1 MSPVSLIDLV
11 SELVAINSINP
22 TLVPGAPGER
32 AITHVVARWLAS
44 RGVAV
49 TEVASGEPGTDRPSL
64 LCRVPGTGRGRSLM
78 LYAHT
83 DTVGVDGMSS
93 PFDAAMRAGRLHG
106 RGAYD
111 MKGSLAAIM
120 RVAAAVAARPC
131 AGDLW
136 LMIVADEESDSR
148 GTEAV
153 LAELARR
160 NVRPDACIVA
170 EPSDLR
176 LMIGHRGFA
185 TGTIT
190 TRGRA
195 AHTARRDEG
204 VDAIAMMA
212 RLIVALEELDA
223 RLNAGAGHPLL
234 AHGAVVASLV
244 RGGTEL
250 FTYPAACE
258 AQFVWRTLPGQTR
271 ASLTDEIERLFDS
284 LTERDPRFEATL
296 DWRLWRDPMIVDEAA
311 PVVRA
316 VADAARAEVGHSAVV
331 CAAPWWTDA
340 ALIQAAGIPTVIFG
354 PPGGG
359 IHAVDEWVDLEGLA
373 RFECILHAAATR
385 FCG

>member
-1 MSPVSLIDLV
+1 MSLIDLV
-11 SELVAINSINP
+11 SELVAIDSVNP

-32 AITHVVARWLAS
+32 AVTHVIARWLAS
-44 RGVAV
+44 RGVDVA
-49 TEVASGEPGTDRPSL
+49 EVASGEPGTDRPSL

-83 DTVGVDGMSS
+83 DTVGVDGMAS
-93 PFDAAMRAGRLHG
+93 PFDAAVHAGRLHG

-120 RVAAAVAARPC
+120 RVAAEVAARPC

-148 GTEAV
+148 GTDAV

-160 NVRPDACIVA
+160 NVQPDACIVA

-176 LMIGHRGFA
+176 LMVGHRGFA

-212 RLIVALEELDA
+212 RLIVALEDLDL
-223 RLNAGAGHPLL
+223 RLNAGAGDPLL
-234 AHGAVVASLV
+234 GHGAVVASLV

-250 FTYPAACE
+250 FTFPAVCE
-258 AQFVWRTLPGQTR
+258 ARFVWRTLPGQTR
-271 ASLTDEIERLFDS
+271 EALTAEIERLFDV
-284 LTERDPRFEATL
+284 LRARDPRFEATL
-296 DWRLWRDPMIVDEAA
+296 DWGLWRDPMLVDQAA

-316 VADAARAEVGHSAVV
+316 VADAALEHVGRAAEV

-340 ALIQAAGIPTVIFG
+340 ALIQAAGIPAVIFG

-373 RFECILHAAATR
+373 RFERVLRAVTAR
-385 FCG
+385 FCS

>member
-1 MSPVSLIDLV
+1 MSPVSLVDLAC
-11 SELVAINSINP
+11 ELVAINSINS

-32 AITHVVARWLAS
+32 AITHTVARWLAS
-44 RGVAV
+44 RGVDAA
-49 TEVASGEPGTDRPSL
+49 EVASGEPGTDRPSL
-64 LCRVPGTGRGRSLM
+64 LCRVPGTGGGRSLM

-83 DTVGVDGMSS
+83 DTVGVAGMAS
-93 PFDAAMRAGRLHG
+93 PFAAAVRAGRLHG

-120 RVAAAVAARPC
+120 RVAAEVAAQPC
-131 AGDLW
+131 AGELW

-148 GTEAV
+148 GAEAV

-160 NVRPDACIVA
+160 NVRPDACIVT

-185 TGTIT
+185 TGTIA

-204 VDAIAMMA
+204 IDAIAMMA
-212 RLIVALEELDA
+212 RIIVALEDLDV

-234 AHGAVVASLV
+234 GHGAVVASLV
-244 RGGTEL
+244 RGGTEI
-250 FTYPAACE
+250 FTCPAACE

-271 ASLTDEIERLFDS
+271 AGLTAEVERLFDS
-284 LTERDPRFEATL
+284 LRARDPRFEATL
-296 DWRLWRDPMIVDEAA
+296 DWRLWRDPMLVDEAT

-316 VADAARAEVGHSAVV
+316 VADAARAEMENTALV

-340 ALIQAAGIPTVIFG
+340 ALIQAAGIPSVIFG

-359 IHAVDEWVDLEGLA
+359 IHGLDEWVDLEGLA
-373 RFECILHAAATR
+373 QLERIL
-385 FCG
+385 

>member
-1 MSPVSLIDLV
+1 MSLVDLAC
-11 SELVAINSINP
+11 ELVAINSINP

-44 RGVAV
+44 RGIAV
-49 TEVASGEPGTDRPSL
+49 TEIPSGEPGTDRPSL

-93 PFDAAMRAGRLHG
+93 PFDAAVRAGRLHG
-106 RGAYD
+106 RGAWD
-111 MKGSLAAIM
+111 MKGSLAAIL
-120 RVAAAVAARPC
+120 RVAAEVAARPC

-153 LAELARR
+153 LAELARLG
-160 NVRPDACIVA
+160 VRPDACIVA

-190 TRGRA
+190 TKGRA

-204 VDAIAMMA
+204 ADAIAMMA
-212 RLIVALEELDA
+212 RVIVALEDLDA

-234 AHGAVVASLV
+234 GHGAVVASLV

-271 ASLTDEIERLFDS
+271 AGVTAEIERLFDAVRA
-284 LTERDPRFEATL
+284 RDARFEATL
-296 DWRLWRDPMIVDEAA
+296 DWRLWREPMLVDEAA

-316 VADAARAEVGHSAVV
+316 VADAARTEVGHAVAV

-340 ALIQAAGIPTVIFG
+340 ALLQAAGIPSVVLG

-359 IHAVDEWVDLEGLA
+359 IHAADEWVDLDGLA
-373 RFECILHAAATR
+373 QVERILLDVVR
-385 FCG
+385 RLCG

>member
-1 MSPVSLIDLV
+1 MSLIDLLT
-11 SELVAINSINP
+11 ELVAINSVNP
-22 TLVPGAPGER
+22 TLVANAPGER

-49 TEVASGEPGTDRPSL
+49 TEIASGAPGTDRPSL
-64 LCRVPGTGRGRSLM
+64 LCHVPGTGSGRSLI

-83 DTVGVDGMSS
+83 DTVGVDGMHS
-93 PFDAAMRAGRLHG
+93 PFAATVHQGTLRG

-120 RVAAAVAARPC
+120 RVAAAVAARPR
-131 AGDLW
+131 AGDVW
-136 LMIVADEESDSR
+136 LMIVADEESDSL
-148 GTEAV
+148 GAEAV
-153 LAELARR
+153 LAELSRR
-160 NVRPDACIVA
+160 GVRPDACIVA

-176 LMIGHRGFA
+176 VMLGHRGFA
-185 TGTIT
+185 TGTLT

-204 VDAIAMMA
+204 IDAIAMMA

-223 RLNAGAGHPLL
+223 RLNDGTGHPLL
-234 AHGAVVASLV
+234 GHGGVVASLV

-271 ASLTDEIERLFDS
+271 AGLSAEVERIFAVLKA
-284 LTERDPRFEATL
+284 RDPRFDATL
-296 DWRLWRDPMIVDEAA
+296 AWRLWREPMIVDEGA

-316 VADAARAEVGHSAVV
+316 VVEAARDELGRNPDV

-340 ALIQAAGIPTVIFG
+340 ALIQAAGIPTVIVG

-359 IHAVDEWVDLEGLA
+359 IHAPDEWVDLEGLA
-373 RFECILHAAATR
+373 RFERLVLGAVAA